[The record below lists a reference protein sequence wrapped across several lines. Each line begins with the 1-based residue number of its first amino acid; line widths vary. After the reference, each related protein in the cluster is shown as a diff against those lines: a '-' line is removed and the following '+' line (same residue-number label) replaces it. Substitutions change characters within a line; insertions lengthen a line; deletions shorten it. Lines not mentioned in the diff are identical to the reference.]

1 MIRFAIALLCQFAL
15 VMPLNASPA
24 ELPSLTLTIRD
35 QKLVVEVAS
44 TPETR
49 ATGLMN
55 RFSLRQDH
63 GMLFVF
69 EAPQPL
75 AFYMKNT
82 YIPLSIAFVDTQGRI
97 LNIEDMRPLD
107 ESTHWSRGV
116 AQYAIEMRQGWFAA
130 KGIGVNLPDSI
141 FRTVDLP
148 ARLQESVRVNQRAIG
163 LRVTAESL
171 RIETATLWSSAR
183 VQVEA
188 QGQRQ
193 VQVQAPPKP

>member
-1 MIRFAIALLCQFAL
+1 MTRFAFAFLCLFAL
-15 VMPLNASPA
+15 AMPLSATPA
-24 ELPSLTLTIRD
+24 ELASRTLTIRD

-82 YIPLSIAFVDTQGRI
+82 YIPLSIAFVDARGRI

-107 ESTHWSRGV
+107 GSTHWSRGL

-130 KGIGVNLPDSI
+130 KGIGVGD
-141 FRTVDLP
+141 VV
-148 ARLQESVRVNQRAIG
+148 EG
-163 LRVTAESL
+163 LR
-171 RIETATLWSSAR
+171 
-183 VQVEA
+183 
-188 QGQRQ
+188 
-193 VQVQAPPKP
+193 

>member
-1 MIRFAIALLCQFAL
+1 MTRLALALLCLFAL
-15 VMPLNASPA
+15 AMPLSAAPA
-24 ELPSLTLTIRD
+24 ELPSRTLTIRD

-82 YIPLSIAFVDTQGRI
+82 YIPLSIAFVDAQGRI
-97 LNIEDMRPLD
+97 LNIEDLRPLD
-107 ESTHWSRGV
+107 ESTRWSRGV

-130 KGIGVNLPDSI
+130 KGIGVGD
-141 FRTVDLP
+141 VV
-148 ARLQESVRVNQRAIG
+148 EG
-163 LRVTAESL
+163 LR
-171 RIETATLWSSAR
+171 
-183 VQVEA
+183 
-188 QGQRQ
+188 
-193 VQVQAPPKP
+193 